1 MLLDP
6 KRRFER
12 TKDIMAPV
20 NRFENV
26 MSAARGQLPSLFVFS
41 FLANIL
47 LLASSIYMLQVFD
60 RVLSSGSVD
69 TLIWLTVIAIIAIC
83 AYGFLEH
90 ARRRLLTRVGA
101 WVESELSPSVIRQA
115 IRSKLKH
122 ARSEATLSDVSDVRG
137 FIGGDAILA
146 FLDAP
151 WTPVFIAIIWLIHP
165 VLGVI
170 AAVGAVI
177 LFLIALLNDWLTR
190 AKQAETSAEIRKGRL
205 NATRYVDSAE
215 TVSALGMTTALIARW
230 MDHQKG
236 AREQHLGL
244 SDTNA
249 GLFNLSRSI
258 RLALQ
263 IGILGAGAALVLQTE
278 MTPGGMIAASI
289 IMSRA
294 LSPVERSITAWR
306 GFIAFKSGR
315 ARLSELF
322 SDSKD
327 DAETLDLP
335 RPEGAVEVDSL
346 RFLPPGASEP
356 VLKKVDFK
364 IAPGEVCGVIGPSG
378 SGKSSL
384 CRLLVG
390 VWRPSFG
397 TVRVDGADV
406 AVWDADKLGPYLG
419 YMPQEVDLFPGTVA
433 ANIARMQ
440 EAEDSEVIAAAQLAG
455 AHQMILRLPN
465 GYDTEVGEHGG
476 QVSGGQRQRIALAR
490 AFFRDPALLV
500 LDEPNSNLDG
510 DGELALLRGLAEL
523 KKRKRT
529 MFIVAHQPNLLRI
542 ADKVLVLREGVATHF
557 GPRDEILQTLM
568 KGTKQAAGNRGK
580 EQEPAKLTPK
590 QTPAE

>member
-1 MLLDP
+1 
-6 KRRFER
+6 
-12 TKDIMAPV
+12 MASV

-26 MSAARGQLPSLFVFS
+26 MSAARGQLPALFVFS

-69 TLIWLTVIAIIAIC
+69 TLIWLTVIAIVAIC

-115 IRSKLKH
+115 IIAKLKH
-122 ARSEATLSDVSDVRG
+122 SRSEAALSDVSDVRG

-165 VLGVI
+165 ILGVI
-170 AAVGAVI
+170 AAVGAVV
-177 LFLIALLNDWLTR
+177 LFFIALLNDWLTR
-190 AKQAETSAEIRKGRL
+190 AKQAETSAEMRKGRI
-205 NATRYVDSAE
+205 NASRYVDSAE
-215 TVSALGMTTALIARW
+215 TVSALGMTSALISRW

-263 IGILGAGAALVLQTE
+263 IAILGAGAALVLQTE

-289 IMSRA
+289 ILSRA

-315 ARLSELF
+315 SRLSELF
-322 SDSKD
+322 RDSE
-327 DAETLDLP
+327 DAVETLDLP
-335 RPEGAVEVDSL
+335 RPSGEVEADSV
-346 RFLPPGASEP
+346 RFLPPGANEP
-356 VLKKVDFK
+356 ILKKVDFK

-397 TVRVDGADV
+397 SVRVDGADV
-406 AVWDADKLGPYLG
+406 AAWNADKLGPYLG
-419 YMPQEVDLFPGTVA
+419 YMPQEVELFPGTVA

-440 EAEDSEVIAAAQLAG
+440 DAEDSEIIAAAQLAG
-455 AHQMILRLPN
+455 AHQMILRLPK

-523 KKRKRT
+523 KKRRRT

-542 ADKVLVLREGVATHF
+542 ADKVLVLRDGIATHF

-568 KGTKQAAGNRGK
+568 KGAKQSSAANRGK
-580 EQEPAKLTPK
+580 DTGPAKLTPK